1 MPPRFRQPSAAVLAA
16 RARRQARAREKQV
29 KFEWYLDNVSDKVR
43 LTMKQ
48 RMRIATTYVKD
59 KVVKNISRPVTVGT
73 GARSNRRVVTD
84 RSKPGEYPKADTKQ
98 LMRTIFDDM
107 REVNGSWEGYVGT
120 PEDYG
125 LILETSKKL
134 KRRFLQRTLDEE
146 RATVT
151 RILTGPIR
159 T

>member
-1 MPPRFRQPSAAVLAA
+1 MATFRRPSAAVLAA
-16 RARRQARAREKQV
+16 RARRQAREREKQV

-59 KVVKNISRPVTVGT
+59 KVVKNISRPVTVGVGT
-73 GARSNRRVVTD
+73 RSRRRVVTD

-120 PEDYG
+120 PLDYG
-125 LILETSKKL
+125 LILETSEKL
-134 KRRFLQRTLDEE
+134 DRKFLQRTLDEE
-146 RATVT
+146 RPTVT
-151 RILTGPIR
+151 RILTGPIK